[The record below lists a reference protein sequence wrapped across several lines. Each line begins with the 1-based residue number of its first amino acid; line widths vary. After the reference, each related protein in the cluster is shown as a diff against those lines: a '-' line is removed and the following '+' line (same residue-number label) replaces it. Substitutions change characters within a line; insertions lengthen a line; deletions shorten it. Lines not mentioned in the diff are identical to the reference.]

1 MCLSQVPVELDVA
14 TGWDE
19 REINW
24 MRLSEQMLFE
34 VLVMGVA
41 MNYQG
46 EIKWDGQSEQV
57 PCEM

>member
-1 MCLSQVPVELDVA
+1 MCLLQVPVELDVA

-24 MRLSEQMLFE
+24 MRLSEQMFFE